1 MLWAIHCTDNPDTAA
16 LRAENLTAHREY
28 LGSKKSVIV
37 LAGATLS
44 DDGEQ
49 MTGSVFI
56 VNTGSRD
63 EAKAFS
69 DGDPFTKAGIFKSVT
84 IQRMRKGQWNP
95 ESIEGA

>member
-1 MLWAIHCTDNPDTAA
+1 MLWAIHCTDKPNTDA
-16 LRAENLTAHREY
+16 LRAENLQIHREY
-28 LGSKKSVIV
+28 LGSQKGIII

-44 DDGEQ
+44 DDGND

-56 VNTGSRD
+56 VNVGSRD

-69 DGDPFTKAGIFKSVT
+69 DGDPFTKAGIFANVT

>member
-16 LRAENLTAHREY
+16 KRAENLTAHREY

-44 DDGEQ
+44 DDGEE

-63 EAKAFS
+63 EAKALS

>member
-1 MLWAIHCTDNPDTAA
+1 MLWAIHCTDKPNTDT
-16 LRAENLTAHREY
+16 LRAENLQIHREY
-28 LGSKKSVIV
+28 LGSQKSIII

-44 DDGEQ
+44 DDGEE

-56 VNTGSRD
+56 VNVGSRD

-69 DGDPFTKAGIFKSVT
+69 DGDPFTKAGIFANVT

>member
-1 MLWAIHCTDNPDTAA
+1 MLWAIHCTDKPNTDA
-16 LRAENLTAHREY
+16 LRAENLQIHREY
-28 LGSKKSVIV
+28 LGSQKGIII

-44 DDGEQ
+44 DDGEE

-56 VNTGSRD
+56 VNVGSRD

-69 DGDPFTKAGIFKSVT
+69 DGDPFTKAGIFANVT

>member
-1 MLWAIHCTDNPDTAA
+1 MLWAIHCTDKPNTDA
-16 LRAENLTAHREY
+16 LRAENLQIHREY
-28 LGSKKSVIV
+28 LGSQKGIII
-37 LAGATLS
+37 LAGATVAY
-44 DDGEQ
+44 DCND

-56 VNTGSRD
+56 VNVGSRD

-69 DGDPFTKAGIFKSVT
+69 DGDPFTKAGIFANVT